1 MSESAAPRSS
11 LRDEQKA
18 LTRRRLIDAAESVF
32 ARRGFHGASVEEIA
46 REAGATT
53 GALYSNFASKE
64 ELFLALFDETLATD
78 VRGYSEAFET
88 GATPEEKGR
97 AAADRWMQVL
107 HERPSYFPLFVEF
120 WTYAVRE
127 PRMRERFA
135 ERLATLRESNAR
147 LVERGAWD
155 RGFPP
160 NPELAG
166 RLGLVIAA
174 LGNGLAL
181 EKLVDPDA
189 VPDELYGD
197 MLALI
202 FEGLAAL
209 ARGNPDATGHGFT
222 GDSREADQGESGV
235 EDE

>member
-53 GALYSNFASKE
+53 GALYSNFAGKE
-64 ELFLALFDETLATD
+64 ELFLSLFEETIATD

-88 GATPEEKGR
+88 GATPEQKGR

-127 PRMRERFA
+127 PKMRERFA
-135 ERLATLRESNAR
+135 EQLAALRESSAR
-147 LVERGAWD
+147 LVERGARD

-209 ARGNPDATGHGFT
+209 ARENLGATGL
-222 GDSREADQGESGV
+222 GDSRKADPGGRV
-235 EDE
+235 